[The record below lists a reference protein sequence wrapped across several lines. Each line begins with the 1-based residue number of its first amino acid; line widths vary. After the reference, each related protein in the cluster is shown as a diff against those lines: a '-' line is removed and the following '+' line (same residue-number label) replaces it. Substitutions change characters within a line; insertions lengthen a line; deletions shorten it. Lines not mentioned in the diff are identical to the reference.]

1 MNEPVDYEQLRQ
13 IVREELHADTLRRI
27 KELED
32 CLRWTL
38 EVGFNESKIRK
49 VLEAA

>member
-1 MNEPVDYEQLRQ
+1 MNEAIDYERLRE
-13 IVREELHADTLRRI
+13 IVRDELHTQAASRI

-32 CLRWTL
+32 CLRWTV

-49 VLEAA
+49 VLGDS